1 MKNLAARNLQAL
13 PAAAAAADYLGP
25 AEVLDDEAGHDG
37 ERPPNSPCA
46 VRVVIPGGPTVR
58 AEIALALPYLPTP
71 GDLMLVIGRAGAY
84 YVIGVLHGAGRTELA
99 IPGDIELRAVGGK
112 LRLSGDKGV
121 ELSGPEV
128 EIRGGTLRVLAD
140 AALQQFASLCQR
152 VTSVLS
158 VHAGESHT
166 VVAGAS
172 LTQAKTAAMLTE
184 GTMTINGKEIHL
196 G

>member
-1 MKNLAARNLQAL
+1 MKNLAARTLEAL

-25 AEVLDDEAGHDG
+25 AEVLDVEA
-37 ERPPNSPCA
+37 SA
-46 VRVVIPGGPTVR
+46 VRVAIPGGPTVS
-58 AEIALALPYLPTP
+58 AEIALALPYRPAV
-71 GDLMLVIGRAGAY
+71 GDLLLVIGRAGAH

-99 IPGDIELRAVGGK
+99 IPGDIELRAVGGR
-112 LRLSGDKGV
+112 LRLSGDEGV

-128 EIRGGTLRVLAD
+128 EVRGGKLRVLAD

-152 VTSVLS
+152 VASVLS
-158 VHAGESHT
+158 VHAGEAHT
-166 VVAGAS
+166 VMAGAS

-184 GTMTINGKEIHL
+184 ETMTINGKEIHL